1 MTQEELARFSLV
13 LKEADRLRAQIEGE
27 EASAREAIASEA
39 IASAVCASEAPRLGS
54 SGDRMGAAA

>member
-27 EASAREAIASEA
+27 EAIARANDASG
-39 IASAVCASEAPRLGS
+39 SPQLGS
-54 SGDRMGAAA
+54 SGDRMVAAA

>member
-27 EASAREAIASEA
+27 EAIAREAIARA
-39 IASAVCASEAPRLGS
+39 DDLASESPRLGS
-54 SGDRMGAAA
+54 SGDRMAAA

>member
-27 EASAREAIASEA
+27 ETIAREAIASEA
-39 IASAVCASEAPRLGS
+39 IARANDASESPRLGS
-54 SGDRMGAAA
+54 SGDRMVAAA

>member
-27 EASAREAIASEA
+27 EAIAREAIARA
-39 IASAVCASEAPRLGS
+39 NDASESPRLGS
-54 SGDRMGAAA
+54 SGDRMVAAA

>member
-27 EASAREAIASEA
+27 EAIACEAIARA
-39 IASAVCASEAPRLGS
+39 NDASESPRLGS
-54 SGDRMGAAA
+54 SGDRMVAAA